1 MSVKCVK
8 ALLRSG
14 PHQHASAGGEIV
26 ATAGI
31 AAAYETGRG
40 GITVRGRAFIEEE
53 QAAGGRRGARKV
65 PSCSHSYA
73 KLVAA

>member
-1 MSVKCVK
+1 M
-8 ALLRSG
+8 
-14 PHQHASAGGEIV
+14 

-53 QAAGGRRGARKV
+53 QAGGGRRSARKV
-65 PSCSHSYA
+65 PSCSPVMQTGLLRLGVHSVLLELQQTPIGRHLA
-73 KLVAA
+73 M